1 MKIEDLLLEARR
13 WSFTTGLKILLIIG
27 IALILMFLSRALAR
41 RLRTFFLKER
51 KDEEAI
57 KRARTLSTLVRQVL
71 YAIIIIISG
80 ITILAALGIQIGPL
94 LATAGVA
101 GVALSFAAQS
111 LVKDL
116 INGFFLILWDQ
127 IRVGDVVEIAGKS
140 GVVESINFKM
150 VVLRDL
156 AGNVHYIP
164 NSKIEVVT
172 NMSKEYSGFVFD
184 VPVSYF
190 DDADRAMEVMKK
202 VDEEMR
208 QDPAFAAD
216 ILTPLEIF
224 GLDRFDRSAVII
236 RARTR
241 TRPLQQW
248 RVAREF
254 NRRLKLAFENHGIT
268 IPFSTMTLFMGEKK
282 PGQPEP
288 ITVKLVSQKEEE
300 N

>member
-1 MKIEDLLLEARR
+1 MNLQDILVEARK
-13 WSFTTGLKILLIIG
+13 WSFTTGLKILLIVVV
-27 IALILMFLSRALAR
+27 ALILMFLSRTLAR

-51 KDEEAI
+51 KDEESI
-57 KRARTLSTLVRQVL
+57 KRAKTLSTLVRQVL
-71 YAIIIIISG
+71 YTIIIVISA
-80 ITILAALGIQIGPL
+80 ITILGALGIQIGPL

-111 LVKDL
+111 LIKDF

-150 VVLRDL
+150 TVLRDL

-172 NMSKEYSGFVFD
+172 NMSKEYSGFVYD
-184 VPVSYF
+184 VNVSYF
-190 DDADRAMEVMKK
+190 EDVDEVMKTMQA

-208 QDPAFAAD
+208 QDPAFSAD
-216 ILTPLEIF
+216 ILAPLEIF
-224 GLDRFDRSAVII
+224 GLDRFEDSSVVI
-236 RARTR
+236 RARTK

-254 NRRLKLAFENHGIT
+254 NRRLKKAFESRQIRM
-268 IPFSTMTLFMGEKK
+268 PFPHITLFV
-282 PGQPEP
+282 GQDKAGQAAPLRIRLED
-288 ITVKLVSQKEEE
+288 K
-300 N
+300 